1 MYLQRLTLTGFRSY
15 EQLEL
20 DFRPG
25 VTTLVGRNGQGKTNL
40 VEAVGYLAT
49 LGSHRV
55 ATDHPLIRSGDE
67 QAVVRAI
74 VVRDGREQSIEIEI
88 NPGRAN
94 RARLGRGAAVRPRD
108 ILGSLRTVLFA
119 PEDLALVKGDPA
131 GRRRFLDDL
140 LVARQPRWA
149 AARSDYDKILKQ
161 RNALLKQARTSRDH
175 AALAD
180 SLPVWDTHLAATG
193 ANLTYARL
201 RLLRDLA
208 PYVGQSYDQVSDSA
222 SGARIDYE
230 SSLPGVSV
238 PSAAD
243 GQVPGIEE
251 ITAAMHAGFA
261 EYRSREIDRGVT
273 LVGPHRDDLALT
285 LGDLPAKGYASH
297 GESWS
302 FALALRL
309 AGYQLLR
316 ADVATDPVL
325 VLDDVFAELD
335 VGRRTRLAALIGD
348 CEQVLITAAVR
359 EDVPPELAGRLYD
372 VRRGTVTVPPT
383 DPDLATATEGSDGA
397 VGSGD
402 VADSDD
408 DVAETRAI
416 S

>member
-1 MYLQRLTLTGFRSY
+1 MYLRRLTLTGFRSY
-15 EQLEL
+15 EQLEV
-20 DFRPG
+20 DFEPG

-55 ATDHPLIRSGDE
+55 ATDHPLVRAGVD

-74 VVRDGREQSIEIEI
+74 VVRDGREQSLEIEI
-88 NPGRAN
+88 NPSRAN
-94 RARLGRGAAVRPRD
+94 RARLGRGSAVRPRD
-108 ILGSLRTVLFA
+108 LLGSLRTVLFA

-149 AARSDYDKILKQ
+149 AARADYDKILKQ
-161 RNALLKQARTSRDH
+161 RNALLKTARND

-193 ANLTYARL
+193 ANLMYARL
-201 RLLRDLA
+201 RLLRDVA
-208 PYVGQSYDQVSDSA
+208 PYVSEAYDQVSDSVA
-222 SGARIDYE
+222 GARIDYR
-230 SSLPGVSV
+230 SALPALTTQDEV
-238 PSAAD
+238 PDVA
-243 GQVPGIEE
+243 Q
-251 ITAAMHAGFA
+251 ITQALHAGFA
-261 EYRSREIDRGVT
+261 EHRSREVERGIT
-273 LVGPHRDDLALT
+273 LVGPHRDDLELT

-335 VGRRTRLAALIGD
+335 VGRRTRLAALIAD

-359 EDVPPELAGRLYD
+359 DDVPPELAGRLYD
-372 VRRGTVTVPPT
+372 VRRGAVTVSDVPPV
-383 DPDLATATEGSDGA
+383 PDGSA
-397 VGSGD
+397 VEQAVTGS
-402 VADSDD
+402 
-408 DVAETRAI
+408 
-416 S
+416 

>member
-1 MYLQRLTLTGFRSY
+1 MYLRRLTLTGFRSY

-20 DFRPG
+20 DFEPG

-55 ATDHPLIRSGDE
+55 ASDHPLIRAGDE
-67 QAVVRAI
+67 QAVVRAV
-74 VVRDGREQSIEIEI
+74 VVRDGRDQSVEIEI

-94 RARLGRGAAVRPRD
+94 RARLGRGSAVRPRD

-161 RNALLKQARTSRDH
+161 RNALLKNARTARHD

-208 PYVGQSYDQVSDSA
+208 PYVGQAYDQVSDSV
-222 SGARIDYE
+222 SGARIDYQ
-230 SSLPGVSV
+230 SSLPGLAPPPTDDGEV
-238 PSAAD
+238 PTV
-243 GQVPGIEE
+243 QE

-261 EYRSREIDRGVT
+261 EQRIREVERGIT
-273 LVGPHRDDLALT
+273 LVGPHRDDLELT
-285 LGDLPAKGYASH
+285 LGELPAKGYASH

-335 VGRRTRLAALIGD
+335 VGRRTRLAALIAD

-359 EDVPPELAGRLYD
+359 DDVPPELAGRLYD
-372 VRRGTVTVPPT
+372 VRRGAVAVPPPGPTASSDDSDHVAADPSDATVTR
-383 DPDLATATEGSDGA
+383 S
-397 VGSGD
+397 
-402 VADSDD
+402 
-408 DVAETRAI
+408 I

>member
-15 EQLEL
+15 EQVEL
-20 DFRPG
+20 DFEPG

-55 ATDHPLIRSGDE
+55 ATDHPLVRAGSE
-67 QAVVRAI
+67 QAIVRAI

-88 NPGRAN
+88 NPSRAN
-94 RARLGRGAAVRPRD
+94 RARLGRGSAVRPRD

-119 PEDLALVKGDPA
+119 PEDLALVKGDPS

-149 AARSDYDKILKQ
+149 AARADYDKILKQ
-161 RNALLKQARTSRDH
+161 RNALLKNARASGNAGSLT
-175 AALAD
+175 D
-180 SLPVWDTHLAATG
+180 SLHVWDTHLAATG

-201 RLLRDLA
+201 RLLRDLT
-208 PYVGQSYDQVSDSA
+208 PYVEQAYDQVSDSV
-222 SGARIDYE
+222 SGARIDYRSSLE
-230 SSLPGVSV
+230 SSLPTFAGDGPV
-238 PSAAD
+238 PT
-243 GQVPGIEE
+243 VEE
-251 ITAAMHAGFA
+251 ITEALHTGFA
-261 EYRSREIDRGVT
+261 EVRSREVERAIT
-273 LVGPHRDDLALT
+273 LVGPHRDDLELT
-285 LGDLPAKGYASH
+285 LGELPAKGYASH

-316 ADVATDPVL
+316 DDVGSDPVL

-335 VGRRTRLAALIGD
+335 VGRRTRLAALIED

-359 EDVPPELAGRLYD
+359 DDVPQTLGGRLYD
-372 VRRGTVTVPPT
+372 VTKGSVDVPPQN
-383 DPDLATATEGSDGA
+383 
-397 VGSGD
+397 GD
-402 VADSDD
+402 SA
-408 DVAETRAI
+408 
-416 S
+416 

>member
-1 MYLQRLTLTGFRSY
+1 MRRLTLTGFRSY

-20 DFRPG
+20 DFEPG

-55 ATDHPLIRSGDE
+55 ATDHPLIRAGDE

-161 RNALLKQARTSRDH
+161 RNALLKNARTSRND

-208 PYVGQSYDQVSDSA
+208 PYVGQAYDQVSDSV
-222 SGARIDYE
+222 SGARIDYQ
-230 SSLPGVSV
+230 SSLSGLSP
-238 PSAAD
+238 AAD
-243 GQVPGIEE
+243 GEVPGVEE
-251 ITAAMHAGFA
+251 ITAALHTGFA
-261 EYRSREIDRGVT
+261 EQRSREIERGIT
-273 LVGPHRDDLALT
+273 LVGPHRDDLELT

-335 VGRRTRLAALIGD
+335 VGRRTRLATLISD

-359 EDVPPELAGRLYD
+359 DDVPPELAGRLYD
-372 VRRGTVTVPPT
+372 VRRGAVTVPAAGPSAGLGIEF
-383 DPDLATATEGSDGA
+383 DEAADESPSGAAATGA
-397 VGSGD
+397 AS
-402 VADSDD
+402 
-408 DVAETRAI
+408 
-416 S
+416 

>member
-1 MYLQRLTLTGFRSY
+1 MYLRRLTLTGFRSY

-20 DFRPG
+20 DFEPG

-55 ATDHPLIRSGDE
+55 ATDHPLIRAGDE

-88 NPGRAN
+88 YPGRAN

-161 RNALLKQARTSRDH
+161 RNALLKNARTSRND

-208 PYVGQSYDQVSDSA
+208 PYVGQAYDQVSDSV
-222 SGARIDYE
+222 SGARIDYQ
-230 SSLPGVSV
+230 SSLSGLSP
-238 PSAAD
+238 AAD
-243 GQVPGIEE
+243 GEVPGVEE
-251 ITAAMHAGFA
+251 ITAALHTGFA
-261 EYRSREIDRGVT
+261 EQRSREIERGIT
-273 LVGPHRDDLALT
+273 LVGPHRDDLELT
-285 LGDLPAKGYASH
+285 LGELPAKGYASH

-335 VGRRTRLAALIGD
+335 VGRRTRLATLISD

-359 EDVPPELAGRLYD
+359 DDVPPELAGRLYD
-372 VRRGTVTVPPT
+372 VRRGAVTVPAAGPSAGLEVEF
-383 DPDLATATEGSDGA
+383 DEAADESPSDATATGA
-397 VGSGD
+397 AS
-402 VADSDD
+402 
-408 DVAETRAI
+408 
-416 S
+416 

>member
-1 MYLQRLTLTGFRSY
+1 MYLRRLTLTGFRSY

-20 DFRPG
+20 DFEPG

-55 ATDHPLIRSGDE
+55 ATDHPLIRAGDE

-161 RNALLKQARTSRDH
+161 RNALLKNARTSRND

-208 PYVGQSYDQVSDSA
+208 PYVGQAYDQVSDSV
-222 SGARIDYE
+222 SGARIDYQ
-230 SSLPGVSV
+230 SSLSGLSP
-238 PSAAD
+238 AAD
-243 GQVPGIEE
+243 GEVPGVEE
-251 ITAAMHAGFA
+251 ITAALHTGFA
-261 EYRSREIDRGVT
+261 EQRSREIERGIT
-273 LVGPHRDDLALT
+273 LVGPHRDDLELT

-335 VGRRTRLAALIGD
+335 VGRRTRLATLISD

-359 EDVPPELAGRLYD
+359 DDVPPELAGRLYD
-372 VRRGTVTVPPT
+372 VRRGAVTVPAAGPSAGLGIEF
-383 DPDLATATEGSDGA
+383 DEAADESPSGAAATGA
-397 VGSGD
+397 AS
-402 VADSDD
+402 
-408 DVAETRAI
+408 
-416 S
+416 

>member
-1 MYLQRLTLTGFRSY
+1 MYLRRLTLTGFRSY

-20 DFRPG
+20 DFEPG

-55 ATDHPLIRSGDE
+55 ATDHPLIRAGDE
-67 QAVVRAI
+67 QAVVRAV
-74 VVRDGREQSIEIEI
+74 VVRDGRDQSIEIEI

-161 RNALLKQARTSRDH
+161 RNALLKNARTSRND

-208 PYVGQSYDQVSDSA
+208 PYVGQAYDQVSDSV
-222 SGARIDYE
+222 SGARIDYQT
-230 SSLPGVSV
+230 SLPGLAPV
-238 PSAAD
+238 PSGD
-243 GQVPGIEE
+243 GAVPTVEE

-261 EYRSREIDRGVT
+261 EQRSREVERGIT
-273 LVGPHRDDLALT
+273 LVGPHRDDLELT
-285 LGDLPAKGYASH
+285 LGELPAKGYASH

-335 VGRRTRLAALIGD
+335 VGRRTRLAALISD

-359 EDVPPELAGRLYD
+359 DDVPPDLAGRLYD
-372 VRRGTVTVPPT
+372 VRRGAVTVPPP
-383 DPDLATATEGSDGA
+383 DPSASAATAPTTDEVESDP
-397 VGSGD
+397 
-402 VADSDD
+402 SD
-408 DVAETRAI
+408 ATPTRAI

>member
-15 EQLEL
+15 EQVEL
-20 DFRPG
+20 DFEPG

-55 ATDHPLIRSGDE
+55 ATDHPLIRAGSE
-67 QAVVRAI
+67 QAIVRAI
-74 VVRDGREQSIEIEI
+74 VVRDGREQGIEIEI

-108 ILGSLRTVLFA
+108 LLGSLRTVLFA
-119 PEDLALVKGDPA
+119 PEDLALVKGDPS

-149 AARSDYDKILKQ
+149 AARADYDKILKQ
-161 RNALLKQARTSRDH
+161 RNALLKNARASGNAGSLT
-175 AALAD
+175 D
-180 SLPVWDTHLAATG
+180 SLHVWDTHLAATG

-201 RLLRDLA
+201 RLLRDLT
-208 PYVGQSYDQVSDSA
+208 PYLEQAYDQVSDSV
-222 SGARIDYE
+222 SGARIDYRSSLQ
-230 SSLPGVSV
+230 SSLPTLVGDGPV
-238 PSAAD
+238 PT
-243 GQVPGIEE
+243 VEE
-251 ITAAMHAGFA
+251 ITEALHVGFA
-261 EYRSREIDRGVT
+261 QMRRREVDRAIT
-273 LVGPHRDDLALT
+273 LVGPHRDDLELT
-285 LGDLPAKGYASH
+285 LGELPAKGYASH

-316 ADVATDPVL
+316 DDLGSDPVL

-335 VGRRTRLAALIGD
+335 VGRRTRLAALIED

-359 EDVPPELAGRLYD
+359 DDVPHALGGRIYA
-372 VRRGTVTVPPT
+372 VSKGTVDVSPPT
-383 DPDLATATEGSDGA
+383 
-397 VGSGD
+397 GD
-402 VADSDD
+402 DA
-408 DVAETRAI
+408 
-416 S
+416 